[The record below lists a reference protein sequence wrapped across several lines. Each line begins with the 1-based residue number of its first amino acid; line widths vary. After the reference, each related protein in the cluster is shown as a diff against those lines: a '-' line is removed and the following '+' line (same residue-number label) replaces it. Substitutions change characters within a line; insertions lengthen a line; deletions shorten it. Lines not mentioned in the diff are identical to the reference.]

1 MIEILKNK
9 SFSFRPEIGTE
20 IFAHD
25 GSLMGTIVNHSINRN
40 FVVVD
45 AHEKESWT
53 CFPSSAAPIPANLA
67 GAVVAWDIVPG
78 LLNGSLV
85 AVAGAAFAVPAS
97 GWIFSSSTPVVD
109 DEYEDVEWL
118 HILVDAP
125 EGSIDPKV
133 AGLLFLR
140 HESGEEENDWSR
152 LADILPAEA
161 RILVCGVSRKWLTVD
176 EFRSLTAERTREWTA
191 TFAVPQATED
201 ELLGV
206 DTAECCRIL
215 AAREAAKKAQEE

>member
-1 MIEILKNK
+1 MDKLNNK
-9 SFSFRPEIGTE
+9 LFVFSPAEGGE
-20 IFAHD
+20 IFSSD
-25 GSLMGTIVNHSINRN
+25 GSLLGTIASYSVNRK

-45 AHEKESWT
+45 AHKKGSWIY
-53 CFPSSAAPIPANLA
+53 FPSSAAPVPANLA

-109 DEYEDVEWL
+109 DEYDQVEWIHL
-118 HILVDAP
+118 IVDAP
-125 EGSIDPKV
+125 EGSIDPQV
-133 AGLLFLR
+133 AGSLSLS
-140 HESGEEENDWSR
+140 HESGDRENDWHR
-152 LADILPAEA
+152 LVECVPAGAKIL
-161 RILVCGVSRKWLTVD
+161 ICGVSRKWLTVS
-176 EFRSLTAERTREWTA
+176 ELRGLAAERARAWTA
-191 TFAVPQATED
+191 PDVPPAAED
-201 ELLGV
+201 DLLGV

>member
-1 MIEILKNK
+1 MDKLNNK
-9 SFSFRPEIGTE
+9 LFAFSPAEGGE
-20 IFAHD
+20 IFSSD
-25 GSLMGTIVNHSINRN
+25 GSLLGTIASHSSNHK
-40 FVVVD
+40 FVVV
-45 AHEKESWT
+45 AKESSWIY
-53 CFPSSAAPIPANLA
+53 FPGTAEAIPAKLA

-85 AVAGAAFAVPAS
+85 AVAEAAFAVPAN

-125 EGSIDPKV
+125 AGSIDRQV
-133 AGLLFLR
+133 AGHLFLA

-176 EFRSLTAERTREWTA
+176 EFRSLAAERTREWTA
-191 TFAVPQATED
+191 TSAVPQEAAED